1 MRNEILYVLAR
12 QILSNRPMSIAGG
25 EGNKE
30 LETEWQQSEF
40 VTDSLSWHNIYRQRH
55 GAPPLPLCPQVSTR
69 QVALMTSGFGCLRP
83 LVYSYPSS
91 VIYLPSDKQHYII
104 LIFL

>member
-1 MRNEILYVLAR
+1 MRNEILFILSR

-40 VTDSLSWHNIYRQRH
+40 VTDSLNWHNIYRQRH
-55 GAPPLPLCPQVSTR
+55 GAPPLTLCPQVSIR
-69 QVALMTSGFGCLRP
+69 QMVLMTDGSW
-83 LVYSYPSS
+83 VTSS
-91 VIYLPSDKQHYII
+91 PGVFFSI
-104 LIFL
+104 

>member
-1 MRNEILYVLAR
+1 MRNEILFILSR

-40 VTDSLSWHNIYRQRH
+40 VTDSLNWHNVYRQRH
-55 GAPPLPLCPQVSTR
+55 GAPPLTLCPQVSTR
-69 QVALMTSGFGCLRP
+69 QVVLMTSGSW
-83 LVYSYPSS
+83 VTSS
-91 VIYLPSDKQHYII
+91 PGVFFSI
-104 LIFL
+104 